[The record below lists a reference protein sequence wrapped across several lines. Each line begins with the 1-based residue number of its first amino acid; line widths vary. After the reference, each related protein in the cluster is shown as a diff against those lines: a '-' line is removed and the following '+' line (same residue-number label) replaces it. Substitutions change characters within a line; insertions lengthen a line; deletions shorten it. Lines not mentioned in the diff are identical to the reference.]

1 MRVLAVT
8 ACLFA
13 SLAQVHA
20 QPAADKVAVGPWDIV
35 TSYRGNAFVNCE
47 MRRTSEGLGITF
59 LRDEDG
65 LSLLLD
71 SGKWKLERGKTYDVK
86 LTAGRAAM
94 NGKALAESKGVA
106 IEMPD
111 RAFNASL
118 RSADTLDVRGEGAT
132 LVVPL
137 DGSMAAL
144 ERLDECF
151 SKNAK
156 YNPETNPFVAP
167 SRKP

>member
-1 MRVLAVT
+1 MRLLAVST
-8 ACLFA
+8 CLVA
-13 SLAQVHA
+13 SLSPADAQS
-20 QPAADKVAVGPWDIV
+20 AADKVTVGPWEIV

-59 LRDEDG
+59 LRAEDG

-94 NGKALAESKGVA
+94 NAKALAESKGVA
-106 IEMPD
+106 IELPD
-111 RAFNASL
+111 RAFNAGL
-118 RSADTLDVRGEGAT
+118 RSADSLDVRGEGAT

-144 ERLDECF
+144 TRLDECF
-151 SKNAK
+151 AKNAK